1 MTGPRDW
8 DKELADV
15 DRAIQKMKAPLNP
28 PPAPPGTG
36 QRPMVAPAAAPATKE
51 ATRGGRLATWFRV
64 VLVLLLGAA
73 APFWPYP
80 HHCGL
85 NLFLYLGVVGLVVIA
100 GVWGASSSWHRRM
113 GLPHVLSI
121 LTVIW
126 GLALVASEVLP
137 RIGYAAASLAWGC

>member
-15 DRAIQKMKAPLNP
+15 DRAIQKMKAPLTP
-28 PPAPPGTG
+28 PPSPQVGVPRQPVVPAP
-36 QRPMVAPAAAPATKE
+36 RE
-51 ATRGGRLATWFRV
+51 STRAGRLATWLRV

-80 HHCGL
+80 RQCGL
-85 NLFLYLGVVGLVVIA
+85 NLFMYLGVIGLVVLA
-100 GVWGASSSWHRRM
+100 GTWGAASSWNRRM

-121 LTVIW
+121 LTIIW
-126 GLALVASEVLP
+126 GLALIASEVLP
-137 RIGYAAASLAWGC
+137 RIGYAAAPLAWGC